1 MAPRTS
7 TARLVLQAVLITVAV
22 VMVLLVIY
30 WLRKPLAWLV
40 IATFLAVALSG
51 PVNFLSR
58 HMRRGP
64 AIFLTY
70 LSVLLVPIG
79 IAALVV
85 PPIVR
90 EASDLVDKVPQY
102 ARDVRTFVHD
112 NKTLRKL
119 DQDYQITQKI
129 QEEANKLPNKAP
141 DAAGALA
148 DVGVGFV
155 NSVFAAVTILILSAF
170 MVGSGRGWIA
180 RLLELQPRERA
191 ERLERALD
199 DMGRAVGNY
208 VAGAFVQAIF
218 AGVTTLIVLSIL
230 GVPFALP
237 LAVLVALFDLIP
249 LVGATL
255 AAVLVGLV
263 TVFNDFPVDTIIW
276 VIWAIIYQQVENTV
290 IQPQIQKRAVDIHPF
305 AVLVAVLFGATLF
318 GIVGALLAI
327 PVAASVQI
335 AIKEWWMWRR
345 DLESSTTSTVSS
357 TA

>member
-1 MAPRTS
+1 MARTS

-22 VMVLLVIY
+22 VFVLVTLY
-30 WLRKPLAWLV
+30 WLRKPLGWII

-51 PVNFLSR
+51 PANWLSR
-58 HMRRGP
+58 HMRRGF

-70 LSVLLVPIG
+70 LGLLLVPIG

-90 EASDLVDKVPQY
+90 EATNLIDNVPQY
-102 ARDVRTFVHD
+102 AQDVRTFVQD
-112 NKTLRKL
+112 NKRLRKL
-119 DQDYQITQKI
+119 DQDYEITKKL
-129 QEEANKLPNKAP
+129 QEEANKLPEKAP

-148 DVGVGFV
+148 DVGVGIV
-155 NSVFAAVTILILSAF
+155 NSIFAGVTIIILSVFLVAN
-170 MVGSGRGWIA
+170 GRSWVT

-199 DMGRAVGNY
+199 DMAQAVGNY
-208 VAGAFVQAIF
+208 VAGAFVQAVF

-255 AAVLVGLV
+255 AAIVVGIV
-263 TVFNDFPVDTIIW
+263 TVFNDFPADTIVW
-276 VIWAIIYQQVENTV
+276 VIWAIVYQQLENNV

-305 AVLVAVLFGATLF
+305 AVLVAVLFGASLF
-318 GIVGALLAI
+318 GIIGALLAI

-335 AIKEWWMWRR
+335 AIREWWLWRR
-345 DLESSTTSTVSS
+345 DLSAGADATQTST
-357 TA
+357 A